1 MIHQYKSNGYN
12 IVMDVES
19 GAVHVVD
26 DVTYDVI
33 ALFEDT
39 ETSKIVEQLSD
50 KYDKADIEEAISEVN
65 QLKEDGQ
72 LFTQDIYQ
80 PFIEEFKDKRQTVVK
95 ALCLHI
101 AHDCNLACKYCFA
114 EEGEYHG
121 RRAMMSFEVG
131 KKALDFLVANSGSRV
146 NLWWRTINELG
157 RCKAVSRIWPFT

>member
-50 KYDKADIEEAISEVN
+50 KYDKADIEEAISEV
-65 QLKEDGQ
+65 K
-72 LFTQDIYQ
+72 
-80 PFIEEFKDKRQTVVK
+80 
-95 ALCLHI
+95 
-101 AHDCNLACKYCFA
+101 
-114 EEGEYHG
+114 G
-121 RRAMMSFEVG
+121 RWTAVY
-131 KKALDFLVANSGSRV
+131 SRY
-146 NLWWRTINELG
+146 LS
-157 RCKAVSRIWPFT
+157 AFY

>member
-95 ALCLHI
+95 RYAYILPTTVTLPANI
-101 AHDCNLACKYCFA
+101 VLQKKVNIMA
-114 EEGEYHG
+114 EE
-121 RRAMMSFEVG
+121 
-131 KKALDFLVANSGSRV
+131 
-146 NLWWRTINELG
+146 
-157 RCKAVSRIWPFT
+157 P

>member
-39 ETSKIVEQLSD
+39 EISKIVEQLSD

-72 LFTQDIYQ
+72 LLLKI
-80 PFIEEFKDKRQTVVK
+80 FISLLLKNSKIRDRQ
-95 ALCLHI
+95 L
-101 AHDCNLACKYCFA
+101 
-114 EEGEYHG
+114 
-121 RRAMMSFEVG
+121 
-131 KKALDFLVANSGSRV
+131 
-146 NLWWRTINELG
+146 
-157 RCKAVSRIWPFT
+157 

>member
-39 ETSKIVEQLSD
+39 EISKIVEQLSD

-72 LFTQDIYQ
+72 LFTQETDS
-80 PFIEEFKDKRQTVVK
+80 
-95 ALCLHI
+95 
-101 AHDCNLACKYCFA
+101 CKSVMLTYCP
-114 EEGEYHG
+114 
-121 RRAMMSFEVG
+121 R
-131 KKALDFLVANSGSRV
+131 L
-146 NLWWRTINELG
+146 
-157 RCKAVSRIWPFT
+157 

>member
-1 MIHQYKSNGYN
+1 
-12 IVMDVES
+12 MDVES

-39 ETSKIVEQLSD
+39 EISKIVEQLSD

-101 AHDCNLACKYCFA
+101 PTTVTLPADIVLQKKVNIMA
-114 EEGEYHG
+114 EE
-121 RRAMMSFEVG
+121 
-131 KKALDFLVANSGSRV
+131 
-146 NLWWRTINELG
+146 
-157 RCKAVSRIWPFT
+157 P